1 MSHHYIGRYSRDFNF
16 EHHSHT
22 KRDTITTNVIPSIN
36 GRRLV
41 TSLILV
47 IPTTIILLVLLI
59 VNLNC
64 NIFTE
69 ATVNTTLTTSPI
81 PQTTP
86 SSVTTLPPLVGP
98 SFTST
103 QTPPVSVTTN
113 GGRSEADLVGQ
124 STANSINNTI
134 GGSEQTILAKIKD
147 ISLPKTTSKTNN
159 TATDQPMASET
170 SNEATTNSSSPGDS
184 TKPDPCLSLT
194 PDRNN
199 ATNGNNEKSKYFD
212 IDYASKTFQDSM
224 VDKDAISLHHYLNG
238 FKELMKFFHSLGT
251 IFLFVTSDLETKIGL
266 LENYRNVEQG
276 GCNPAY
282 LTIQSAI
289 EYETKEN
296 LLRDTKRQSGAR
308 TILRLHRALE
318 FLSALMLNLS
328 KLNEDEETATAA
340 RDAYSGTL
348 ARHHPWTIRTI
359 ASFAMRTLPLKKILV
374 ESVLGKENSGNE
386 TATNEKMLALA
397 NVTDN
402 LFLVVDKYYEEKQLK
417 DLP

>member
-1 MSHHYIGRYSRDFNF
+1 M
-16 EHHSHT
+16 
-22 KRDTITTNVIPSIN
+22 
-36 GRRLV
+36 
-41 TSLILV
+41 
-47 IPTTIILLVLLI
+47 LI

-64 NIFTE
+64 IIFTE

-86 SSVTTLPPLVGP
+86 SSVTTLSPSAGP
-98 SFTST
+98 SLTSS
-103 QTPPVSVTTN
+103 QTPILLTTN
-113 GGRSEADLVGQ
+113 SGHSEADLVGQ
-124 STANSINNTI
+124 NTAISINNTI
-134 GGSEQTILAKIKD
+134 GGSEQSSSAKIKEF
-147 ISLPKTTSKTNN
+147 SLPVTTNKTNN
-159 TATDQPMASET
+159 TSVEQLMATEPADG
-170 SNEATTNSSSPGDS
+170 ATTNSSSIVNQAKIDHCITP
-184 TKPDPCLSLT
+184 T

-199 ATNGNNEKSKYFD
+199 ATNSNNEISKYFD

-224 VDKDAISLHHYLNG
+224 VDKTAISLHHYLNG

-251 IFLFVTSDLETKIGL
+251 IFLFVTSDLEAKIGL
-266 LENYRNVEQG
+266 LENYRNVEKG
-276 GCNPAY
+276 NCNPAY

-328 KLNEDEETATAA
+328 KLSADEETAPAA
-340 RDAYSGTL
+340 RDAYSNTL
-348 ARHHPWTIRTI
+348 AKHHPWTIRTI

-386 TATNEKMLALA
+386 TLTNEKMLALA

-402 LFLVVDKYYEEKQLK
+402 LFMVVDKYYEENDIK

>member
-1 MSHHYIGRYSRDFNF
+1 MATES
-16 EHHSHT
+16 E
-22 KRDTITTNVIPSIN
+22 N
-36 GRRLV
+36 GA
-41 TSLILV
+41 I
-47 IPTTIILLVLLI
+47 
-59 VNLNC
+59 
-64 NIFTE
+64 
-69 ATVNTTLTTSPI
+69 
-81 PQTTP
+81 
-86 SSVTTLPPLVGP
+86 
-98 SFTST
+98 
-103 QTPPVSVTTN
+103 
-113 GGRSEADLVGQ
+113 
-124 STANSINNTI
+124 
-134 GGSEQTILAKIKD
+134 
-147 ISLPKTTSKTNN
+147 
-159 TATDQPMASET
+159 
-170 SNEATTNSSSPGDS
+170 TNSSSTGNS
-184 TKPDPCLSLT
+184 TKVDPCHLPT

-199 ATNGNNEKSKYFD
+199 VTNGNNETSKYFD

-224 VDKDAISLHHYLNG
+224 VDKNAISLHHYLNG

-266 LENYRNVEQG
+266 LENYRNVEKD

-328 KLNEDEETATAA
+328 KLNEDEETAPAA
-340 RDAYSGTL
+340 REAYSNTL
-348 ARHHPWTIRTI
+348 AKHHAWTIRTI

-386 TATNEKMLALA
+386 TLTNEKMLALA

-402 LFLVVDKYYEEKQLK
+402 LFMVVDKYYEENNIK